1 MALSGT
7 PADAETITERAL
19 TRVLGYVD
27 PVAHA
32 LATKAA
38 ARDETTIAAALKN
51 VLGPEAARAVQEAV
65 QNRQGPSDEEESSS
79 DDEQI
84 DAPAWASQ
92 RDLDEAIASFDA
104 WVQPD
109 ETERR
114 RADDLF
120 ARITQIVNEV
130 DPFARVE
137 LRGSR
142 ASGCALFD
150 ADVDVVVDDLNLEAV
165 SEALVEAEW
174 SRGVELIR
182 ARVPIVTGKDAA
194 TRLAFDV
201 AAARDAARQSTHAY
215 GSDLDDASF
224 SQNRPPHFASTVR
237 LCKVVLRQTG
247 LGGAYGGGL
256 GSFALCALVFDILRR
271 ASHDTPGGAARGALR
286 GLGSV
291 HTYARSIHLSGG
303 AVVTINLDDP
313 AAVAAAFM
321 RAADAPTLGAMLD
334 VPGLA
339 RTRRRFRRRG
349 GDRAAAA
356 PSPESRGVKRPRAS

>member
-1 MALSGT
+1 MALDE
-7 PADAETITERAL
+7 ATIERAL

-51 VLGPEAARAVQEAV
+51 VLGADEARAVQEAV

-84 DAPAWASQ
+84 DAPAWASE
-92 RDLDEAIASFDA
+92 RDLDEAIAAFDA

-109 ETERR
+109 ADERR

-120 ARITQIVNEV
+120 DRITQVVHDV
-130 DPFARVE
+130 DPFARVQ

-142 ASGCALFD
+142 RSGCALFD
-150 ADVDVVVDDLNLEAV
+150 SDVDVVVDDLNGVA
-165 SEALVEAEW
+165 EALVEAEW
-174 SRGVELIR
+174 SRGAELIR
-182 ARVPIVTGKDAA
+182 ARVPIVTGKDAT

-201 AAARDAARQSTHAY
+201 ATTKDAARQAAHAY
-215 GSDLDDASF
+215 GSDLNDASF
-224 SQNRPPHFASTVR
+224 SQDRPLHFASTVR

-271 ASHDTPGGAARGALR
+271 ASHGTPGGAARGALR

-291 HTYARSIHLSGG
+291 HTYARSIHLSGD
-303 AVVTINLDDP
+303 AVVTIDLDDP
-313 AAVAAAFM
+313 AAVAAAFA

-356 PSPESRGVKRPRAS
+356 PSPKSRGVKRPRA

>member
-1 MALSGT
+1 MAQD
-7 PADAETITERAL
+7 DAETITERAL

-51 VLGPEAARAVQEAV
+51 VLGADEARAVQEAV

-79 DDEQI
+79 DGEDI

-120 ARITQIVNEV
+120 DRITQTINEV
-130 DPFARVE
+130 NPFARVQ

-150 ADVDVVVDDLNLEAV
+150 ADLDVVVDDCNLETVA
-165 SEALVEAEW
+165 EALVEAEW
-174 SRGVELIR
+174 SRGAELIR
-182 ARVPIVTGKDAA
+182 ARVPIVTGKDAT

-201 AAARDAARQSTHAY
+201 ATTRDAARQAAHAY

-237 LCKVVLRQTG
+237 LCKVVLGRPASAAPTAVVWAPSRSARWSSTSCGARRTG
-247 LGGAYGGGL
+247 
-256 GSFALCALVFDILRR
+256 RR
-271 ASHDTPGGAARGALR
+271 ARPRSVRCGASVPCTRTRGAST
-286 GLGSV
+286 SV
-291 HTYARSIHLSGG
+291 MRSS
-303 AVVTINLDDP
+303 T
-313 AAVAAAFM
+313 
-321 RAADAPTLGAMLD
+321 
-334 VPGLA
+334 
-339 RTRRRFRRRG
+339 
-349 GDRAAAA
+349 
-356 PSPESRGVKRPRAS
+356 

>member
-1 MALSGT
+1 MAQD
-7 PADAETITERAL
+7 DAEAICERAL

-38 ARDETTIAAALKN
+38 ARDETTIAVALKN
-51 VLGPEAARAVQEAV
+51 VLDADSARAVQEAV
-65 QNRQGPSDEEESSS
+65 QNRQGPSDDEESSS
-79 DDEQI
+79 DDEQV

-92 RDLDEAIASFDA
+92 RDLDEAIAAFDA

-114 RADDLF
+114 RAEDLF
-120 ARITQIVNEV
+120 DRITQIVNEV

-150 ADVDVVVDDLNLEAV
+150 ADVDIVVDDCNLEAV
-165 SEALVEAEW
+165 AEALGEAEW
-174 SRGVELIR
+174 SRGAELIR
-182 ARVPIVTGKDAA
+182 ARVPIVTGKDAS
-194 TRLAFDV
+194 TNLAFDV
-201 AAARDAARQSTHAY
+201 ATTQDAARQAAHAY
-215 GSDLDDASF
+215 GGDLNDASF
-224 SQNRPPHFASTVR
+224 SQHRPPHFASTVR

-256 GSFALCALVFDILRR
+256 SSFALCALVFDILRR
-271 ASHDTPGGAARGALR
+271 ASHGTPGGAARGALR

-291 HTYARSIHLSGG
+291 HTYARPVHLGD
-303 AVVTINLDDP
+303 AVVNTNLDDP
-313 AAVAAAFM
+313 AAVAAAFA

-349 GDRAAAA
+349 DDRAAAA
-356 PSPESRGVKRPRAS
+356 PCPESRGVKRPRAS

>member
-1 MALSGT
+1 MALA
-7 PADAETITERAL
+7 PADAETIERAL

-51 VLGPEAARAVQEAV
+51 VLDADSARAVQEAV
-65 QNRQGPSDEEESSS
+65 QNRQGPSDEESSS

-84 DAPAWASQ
+84 DAPSWATE
-92 RDLDEAIASFDA
+92 RDLDAAIVAFDA

-109 ETERR
+109 ADERR

-120 ARITQIVNEV
+120 DRITQVVHDV

-150 ADVDVVVDDLNLEAV
+150 ADVDVVVDNINQVA
-165 SEALVEAEW
+165 EALQAAEW
-174 SRGVELIR
+174 SRGAELIR
-182 ARVPIVTGKDAA
+182 ARVPIVTGKDAT

-201 AAARDAARQSTHAY
+201 ASTKDTARQAAHAY
-215 GSDLDDASF
+215 GTDLDDASF
-224 SQNRPPHFASTVR
+224 SQHRPPHFASTVR

-271 ASHDTPGGAARGALR
+271 ASPRSPSDAAASVFRELGAV
-286 GLGSV
+286 S
-291 HTYARSIHLSGG
+291 TYARSIHLSGG

-313 AAVAAAFM
+313 AAVAYAF
-321 RAADAPTLGAMLD
+321 AQAGLSQTLGSAFD

-349 GDRAAAA
+349 GDDRATAA
-356 PSPESRGVKRPRAS
+356 PRPESRGVKRPRAS

>member
-1 MALSGT
+1 MAQ
-7 PADAETITERAL
+7 DATEAITERAL

-38 ARDETTIAAALKN
+38 NKDETTIAAALKN
-51 VLGPEAARAVQEAV
+51 VLGPEDAQAIQDAVQA
-65 QNRQGPSDEEESSS
+65 RQGPSDDEDSSS
-79 DDEQI
+79 DDEDV

-92 RDLDEAIASFDA
+92 RDLDEAIAAFDA

-109 ETERR
+109 ADERR

-120 ARITQIVNEV
+120 ARITQTINEV

-150 ADVDVVVDDLNLEAV
+150 ADVDVVVEVMLTLEAV
-165 SEALVEAEW
+165 AEALGEAEW
-174 SRGVELIR
+174 SRGAELIR
-182 ARVPIVTGKDAA
+182 ARVPIVTGKDAS
-194 TRLAFDV
+194 TNLAFDV
-201 AAARDAARQSTHAY
+201 ATVQDAVRQAAHAY
-215 GSDLDDASF
+215 GGDLNDASF
-224 SQNRPPHFASTVR
+224 SQDRPPHFASTVR

-271 ASHDTPGGAARGALR
+271 ASHGTPGEAALGALR

-291 HTYARSIHLSGG
+291 HTYARSIHLGD
-303 AVVTINLDDP
+303 AVVDVNLDDP
-313 AAVAAAFM
+313 AAVAAAFA

-339 RTRRRFRRRG
+339 RSRRKFRKRG
-349 GDRAAAA
+349 DDRAAAA
-356 PSPESRGVKRPRAS
+356 PSPNPKRQRVS

>member
-1 MALSGT
+1 MAQD
-7 PADAETITERAL
+7 DAEAICERAL

-51 VLGPEAARAVQEAV
+51 VLGPDAARAVQEAV

-84 DAPAWASQ
+84 APPAWASQ
-92 RDLDEAIASFDA
+92 RDLDEAVAAFDA

-109 ETERR
+109 ADEQR

-120 ARITQIVNEV
+120 ARITQTIQEV

-150 ADVDVVVDDLNLEAV
+150 ADLDVVVDEINLETVA
-165 SEALVEAEW
+165 EALVEAEW
-174 SRGVELIR
+174 SRGAELIR
-182 ARVPIVTGKDAA
+182 ARVPIVTGKDAI
-194 TRLAFDV
+194 TNLAFDV
-201 AAARDAARQSTHAY
+201 ATSRDTARQSTHAY
-215 GSDLDDASF
+215 GSDLNDASF
-224 SQNRPPHFASTVR
+224 SQDRPPHFASTVR

-291 HTYARSIHLSGG
+291 HTYTRSIHLGA
-303 AVVTINLDDP
+303 AVVDVNLDDP

-349 GDRAAAA
+349 DDRAAAA
-356 PSPESRGVKRPRAS
+356 PSPNPKRQRVS

>member
-1 MALSGT
+1 MALDE
-7 PADAETITERAL
+7 AIIERAL

-65 QNRQGPSDEEESSS
+65 QARQGPSDDESSS

-84 DAPAWASQ
+84 DAPAWASE
-92 RDLDEAIASFDA
+92 RDLDEAVAAFDA

-109 ETERR
+109 ADEQR

-120 ARITQIVNEV
+120 ARITQTIKEV

-150 ADVDVVVDDLNLEAV
+150 ADVDVVVEAFLNLEAV
-165 SEALVEAEW
+165 AEALSEAGW
-174 SRGVELIR
+174 SRGAELIR
-182 ARVPIVTGKDAA
+182 ARVPIVTGKDAT

-201 AAARDAARQSTHAY
+201 ATVQDAVRQAAHAY
-215 GSDLDDASF
+215 GGDLNDASF
-224 SQNRPPHFASTVR
+224 SQDRPPHFAATVR

-256 GSFALCALVFDILRR
+256 GSFALCALVYDILRR
-271 ASHDTPGGAARGALR
+271 ASHGTPGGAALGALR
-286 GLGSV
+286 GLSSV
-291 HTYARSIHLSGG
+291 HTYARPIHLGD
-303 AVVTINLDDP
+303 AVVNTNLDDP
-313 AAVAAAFM
+313 AAIAAAFA

-349 GDRAAAA
+349 DDRDA
-356 PSPESRGVKRPRAS
+356 PAPESRGVKRPRAS

>member
-1 MALSGT
+1 M
-7 PADAETITERAL
+7 
-19 TRVLGYVD
+19 
-27 PVAHA
+27 
-32 LATKAA
+32 
-38 ARDETTIAAALKN
+38 
-51 VLGPEAARAVQEAV
+51 
-65 QNRQGPSDEEESSS
+65 
-79 DDEQI
+79 
-84 DAPAWASQ
+84 
-92 RDLDEAIASFDA
+92 
-104 WVQPD
+104 
-109 ETERR
+109 
-114 RADDLF
+114 
-120 ARITQIVNEV
+120 
-130 DPFARVE
+130 
-137 LRGSR
+137 
-142 ASGCALFD
+142 
-150 ADVDVVVDDLNLEAV
+150 
-165 SEALVEAEW
+165 VEAEW

-224 SQNRPPHFASTVR
+224 SQDRPPHFASTVR

-271 ASHDTPGGAARGALR
+271 ASHDSPGGAARGALR

-291 HTYARSIHLSGG
+291 HTYARPVHLGD
-303 AVVTINLDDP
+303 AVVDVNLDDP
-313 AAVAAAFM
+313 AALAAAFM

-356 PSPESRGVKRPRAS
+356 PSPNPKRQRVS

>member
-1 MALSGT
+1 MD
-7 PADAETITERAL
+7 DAEAATERAL

-51 VLGPEAARAVQEAV
+51 VLGPEDAQLVQEAV
-65 QNRQGPSDEEESSS
+65 QNRQGPSDDESSS

-84 DAPAWASQ
+84 DAPTWASQ
-92 RDLDEAIASFDA
+92 RDLDEAIAAFDA

-120 ARITQIVNEV
+120 ARITQIVKEV

-150 ADVDVVVDDLNLEAV
+150 ADVDVVVDDCNLEAV
-165 SEALVEAEW
+165 AEALVEAEW
-174 SRGVELIR
+174 SRGAELIR
-182 ARVPIVTGKDAA
+182 ARVPIVTGKDAT

-201 AAARDAARQSTHAY
+201 ATTRDTARQAAHAY
-215 GSDLDDASF
+215 GSDVSTASF
-224 SQNRPPHFASTVR
+224 WQHRPLHFASTVR

-271 ASHDTPGGAARGALR
+271 ASHGTPGGAARGALR

-291 HTYARSIHLSGG
+291 HTYARPVHLGA
-303 AVVTINLDDP
+303 AVVDVNLDDP

-339 RTRRRFRRRG
+339 RTRRRFRKRS
-349 GDRAAAA
+349 DNRAVAA
-356 PSPESRGVKRPRAS
+356 PSPESRGVKRPRS

>member
-1 MALSGT
+1 MAQD
-7 PADAETITERAL
+7 DAETITERAL

-51 VLGPEAARAVQEAV
+51 VLGPDAARAVQEAV
-65 QNRQGPSDEEESSS
+65 QARQGPSDEEDDSSS
-79 DDEQI
+79 DEQV

-92 RDLDEAIASFDA
+92 RDLDEAVAAFDA

-120 ARITQIVNEV
+120 ARITQTIKEV

-150 ADVDVVVDDLNLEAV
+150 ADVDVVVDDMNLEAV
-165 SEALVEAEW
+165 AEALVEAAW
-174 SRGVELIR
+174 SRGAELIR
-182 ARVPIVTGKDAA
+182 ARVPIVTGKDAS
-194 TRLAFDV
+194 TKLAFDV
-201 AAARDAARQSTHAY
+201 ATSRDTARQAAHAY
-215 GSDLDDASF
+215 GSDVADASF
-224 SQNRPPHFASTVR
+224 SENRPPHFASTVR

-271 ASHDTPGGAARGALR
+271 ASHGTPGAAALGALR

-291 HTYARSIHLSGG
+291 HTYARSIHLGD
-303 AVVTINLDDP
+303 AVVDVNLDDP
-313 AAVAAAFM
+313 AALAAAFM
-321 RAADAPTLGAMLD
+321 RAANSPTLGAMLD

-349 GDRAAAA
+349 DDRAAAA
-356 PSPESRGVKRPRAS
+356 PSPNPKRQRVS

>member
-1 MALSGT
+1 MAQDDT
-7 PADAETITERAL
+7 EAITERAL

-38 ARDETTIAAALKN
+38 NKDETTIAAALKN
-51 VLGPEAARAVQEAV
+51 VLGPEDAQAIQDAVQA
-65 QNRQGPSDEEESSS
+65 RQGPSDDEDSSS
-79 DDEQI
+79 DDEDV

-92 RDLDEAIASFDA
+92 RDLDEAIAAFDA

-109 ETERR
+109 ADERR

-120 ARITQIVNEV
+120 ARITQTINEV

-150 ADVDVVVDDLNLEAV
+150 ADVDVVVEVMLTLEAV
-165 SEALVEAEW
+165 AEALGEAEW
-174 SRGVELIR
+174 SRGAELIR
-182 ARVPIVTGKDAA
+182 ARVPIVTGKDAS
-194 TRLAFDV
+194 TNLAFDV
-201 AAARDAARQSTHAY
+201 ATVQDAVRQAAHAY
-215 GSDLDDASF
+215 GGDLNDASF
-224 SQNRPPHFASTVR
+224 SQDRPPHFASTVR

-271 ASHDTPGGAARGALR
+271 ASHGTPGEAALGALR

-291 HTYARSIHLSGG
+291 HTYARPVHLGA
-303 AVVTINLDDP
+303 AVVDVNLDDP
-313 AAVAAAFM
+313 AALAVAFM
-321 RAADAPTLGAMLD
+321 RAANSPTLGAMLD

-339 RTRRRFRRRG
+339 RSRRKFRKRG
-349 GDRAAAA
+349 DDRAAAA
-356 PSPESRGVKRPRAS
+356 PSPNPKRQRVS

>member
-1 MALSGT
+1 MAQD
-7 PADAETITERAL
+7 DAEAITERAL

-65 QNRQGPSDEEESSS
+65 QNRQGPSDDEDSSS
-79 DDEQI
+79 DDEQV
-84 DAPAWASQ
+84 DAPAWASE
-92 RDLDEAIASFDA
+92 RDLDEAVAAFDA

-109 ETERR
+109 ESERR

-120 ARITQIVNEV
+120 DRITQTIKEV

-150 ADVDVVVDDLNLEAV
+150 ADVDVVVEVMLTLEAV
-165 SEALVEAEW
+165 AEALSEAEW
-174 SRGVELIR
+174 SRGAELIR
-182 ARVPIVTGKDAA
+182 ARVPIVTGKDAS
-194 TRLAFDV
+194 TNLAFDV
-201 AAARDAARQSTHAY
+201 ATTQDAARQAAHAY
-215 GSDLDDASF
+215 GGDLNDASF
-224 SQNRPPHFASTVR
+224 SQDRPPHFASTVR

-271 ASHDTPGGAARGALR
+271 ASHGTPGGAALGALR

-291 HTYARSIHLSGG
+291 HTYARPVHLGA
-303 AVVTINLDDP
+303 AVVDVNLDDP
-313 AAVAAAFM
+313 AAVAAAFA

-349 GDRAAAA
+349 DDRAAAA
-356 PSPESRGVKRPRAS
+356 PSPESRGVKRPRL

>member
-1 MALSGT
+1 MALD
-7 PADAETITERAL
+7 DAEAITERAL

-51 VLGPEAARAVQEAV
+51 VLDADSARAVQEAV
-65 QNRQGPSDEEESSS
+65 QNRQGPSDDEDSSS
-79 DDEQI
+79 DDEQV

-92 RDLDEAIASFDA
+92 RDLDEAIAAFDA

-120 ARITQIVNEV
+120 ARIRQTIQEV

-150 ADVDVVVDDLNLEAV
+150 ADLDVVVDEINLETVA
-165 SEALVEAEW
+165 EALVDAEW
-174 SRGVELIR
+174 SRGAELIR
-182 ARVPIVTGKDAA
+182 ARVPIVTGKDAM
-194 TRLAFDV
+194 TRLTFDV
-201 AAARDAARQSTHAY
+201 ATVQDAARQAAHAY
-215 GSDLDDASF
+215 GGDLNDASF
-224 SQNRPPHFASTVR
+224 SQDRPPHFASTVR

-271 ASHDTPGGAARGALR
+271 ASHGTPGEAALGALR

-291 HTYARSIHLSGG
+291 HTYARPVHLGA
-303 AVVTINLDDP
+303 AVVDVNLDDP
-313 AAVAAAFM
+313 AALAAAFS

-349 GDRAAAA
+349 DDRAAAA
-356 PSPESRGVKRPRAS
+356 PSPESRGVKRPRS

>member
-1 MALSGT
+1 MAQD
-7 PADAETITERAL
+7 DAETITERAL

-51 VLGPEAARAVQEAV
+51 VLGPEAAHAVQEAV
-65 QNRQGPSDEEESSS
+65 QNRQGPSDEESSS

-84 DAPAWASQ
+84 DPPAWASE
-92 RDLDEAIASFDA
+92 RDLDAAIASFDA

-109 ETERR
+109 ADEQG

-120 ARITQIVNEV
+120 ARLTQTIKEV

-150 ADVDVVVDDLNLEAV
+150 ADVDVVVEVMLTLEAV
-165 SEALVEAEW
+165 AEALGEAEW
-174 SRGVELIR
+174 SRGAELIR
-182 ARVPIVTGKDAA
+182 ARVPIVTGKDAS
-194 TRLAFDV
+194 TNLAFDV
-201 AAARDAARQSTHAY
+201 ATTQDAARQAAHAY
-215 GSDLDDASF
+215 GGDLNDASF
-224 SQNRPPHFASTVR
+224 SQHRPPHFASTVR
-237 LCKVVLRQTG
+237 LCKVLLRQTG

-271 ASHDTPGGAARGALR
+271 ASHGTPGGAALGALR

-291 HTYARSIHLSGG
+291 HTYTRAVHLGD
-303 AVVTINLDDP
+303 AVVDVNLDDP
-313 AAVAAAFM
+313 AAVAAAFA

-339 RTRRRFRRRG
+339 RTRRKFRKRG
-349 GDRAAAA
+349 DARAAPA
-356 PSPESRGVKRPRAS
+356 PSPNPKRQRVS

>member
-1 MALSGT
+1 MALD
-7 PADAETITERAL
+7 DAEAITERAL

-65 QNRQGPSDEEESSS
+65 QNRQGPSDGDDDSSS
-79 DDEQI
+79 DEDV
-84 DAPAWASQ
+84 DAPAWASE
-92 RDLDEAIASFDA
+92 RDLDEAIAAFDT

-109 ETERR
+109 ADERR

-120 ARITQIVNEV
+120 ARITQTINEV

-165 SEALVEAEW
+165 AEALQEAEW
-174 SRGVELIR
+174 SRGAELIR
-182 ARVPIVTGKDAA
+182 ARVPIVTGKDA
-194 TRLAFDV
+194 TTKLAFDV
-201 AAARDAARQSTHAY
+201 ATTQDAARQAAHAY
-215 GSDLDDASF
+215 GSDLNDASF
-224 SQNRPPHFASTVR
+224 SQHRPRHFASTVR

-271 ASHDTPGGAARGALR
+271 ASHGTPGGAALGALR

-291 HTYARSIHLSGG
+291 HTYERPIHLGD
-303 AVVTINLDDP
+303 AVVDVHLDDP
-313 AAVAAAFM
+313 ASVSAAFA

-334 VPGLA
+334 AAGLA
-339 RTRRRFRRRG
+339 RTRRRFRRQG
-349 GDRAAAA
+349 DDRAAAA
-356 PSPESRGVKRPRAS
+356 PSPESRGVKRPRT

>member
-1 MALSGT
+1 MAQD
-7 PADAETITERAL
+7 DAETITERAL

-65 QNRQGPSDEEESSS
+65 QARQGPSDEESSS
-79 DDEQI
+79 DDEQVE
-84 DAPAWASQ
+84 APAWASQ
-92 RDLDEAIASFDA
+92 RDLDEAISAFDA

-120 ARITQIVNEV
+120 DRITQTIKEV

-150 ADVDVVVDDLNLEAV
+150 ADVDVVVDDCNLEAV
-165 SEALVEAEW
+165 AEALVEADW
-174 SRGVELIR
+174 SRGAELIR
-182 ARVPIVTGKDAA
+182 ARVPIVTGKDA
-194 TRLAFDV
+194 TTNLAFDV
-201 AAARDAARQSTHAY
+201 ATTRDAARQAAHAY
-215 GSDLDDASF
+215 GSDLNDASF
-224 SQNRPPHFASTVR
+224 SQDRPPHFASTVR

-256 GSFALCALVFDILRR
+256 GSFALCALVYDILRR
-271 ASHDTPGGAARGALR
+271 ASHGTPGGAALGALR

-291 HTYARSIHLSGG
+291 HTYTRSIHLGA
-303 AVVTINLDDP
+303 AVVDVNLDDP
-313 AAVAAAFM
+313 AAVAAAFA

-349 GDRAAAA
+349 DDRAAAA
-356 PSPESRGVKRPRAS
+356 PSPESRGVKRPRS

>member
-1 MALSGT
+1 MAQD
-7 PADAETITERAL
+7 DAETITERAL

-51 VLGPEAARAVQEAV
+51 VLGPDAARAVQEAV
-65 QNRQGPSDEEESSS
+65 QARQGPSDEEDDSSS
-79 DDEQI
+79 DEQV

-92 RDLDEAIASFDA
+92 RDLDEAVAAFDA

-150 ADVDVVVDDLNLEAV
+150 ADVDVVVDDMNLEAV
-165 SEALVEAEW
+165 AEALVEAAW
-174 SRGVELIR
+174 SRGAELIR
-182 ARVPIVTGKDAA
+182 ARVPIVTGKDAS
-194 TRLAFDV
+194 TKLAFDV
-201 AAARDAARQSTHAY
+201 ATSRDTARQAAHAY
-215 GSDLDDASF
+215 GSDVADASF
-224 SQNRPPHFASTVR
+224 SENRPPHFASTVR

-271 ASHDTPGGAARGALR
+271 ASHGTPAGAALGALR

-291 HTYARSIHLSGG
+291 HTYARPIHLGD
-303 AVVTINLDDP
+303 AVVNTNLDDP
-313 AAVAAAFM
+313 AAVAAAFA

-339 RTRRRFRRRG
+339 RTRRKFRKRSD
-349 GDRAAAA
+349 DRAAAA
-356 PSPESRGVKRPRAS
+356 PRPDRGVKRPRS

>member
-1 MALSGT
+1 MAQ
-7 PADAETITERAL
+7 DAAEAITERAL

-51 VLGPEAARAVQEAV
+51 VLGADEARAVQEAV
-65 QNRQGPSDEEESSS
+65 QNRQGPSDGNDDSSS
-79 DDEQI
+79 DGEDI
-84 DAPAWASQ
+84 DAPAWASD
-92 RDLDEAIASFDA
+92 RDLDAAVAAFDA

-109 ETERR
+109 ADERR

-120 ARITQIVNEV
+120 ARITQTIKEV

-150 ADVDVVVDDLNLEAV
+150 ADVDVVVEVMLTLEGVA
-165 SEALVEAEW
+165 EALGEAEW
-174 SRGVELIR
+174 SRGAELIR
-182 ARVPIVTGKDAA
+182 ARVPIVTGKDAS
-194 TRLAFDV
+194 TNLAFDV
-201 AAARDAARQSTHAY
+201 ATTQDAARQAAHAY
-215 GSDLDDASF
+215 GGDLNDASF
-224 SQNRPPHFASTVR
+224 SQHRPPHFASTVR

-271 ASHDTPGGAARGALR
+271 ASHGTPGGAARGALR

-291 HTYARSIHLSGG
+291 GR
-303 AVVTINLDDP
+303 VTP
-313 AAVAAAFM
+313 F
-321 RAADAPTLGAMLD
+321 LGVLE
-334 VPGLA
+334 
-339 RTRRRFRRRG
+339 RTVF
-349 GDRAAAA
+349 AHI
-356 PSPESRGVKRPRAS
+356 SVSRGPFG